1 MGDVAVGRPS
11 FPQFDSEYDQYKMRQ
26 LVDELIRW
34 INTVEAATGSGGGGV
49 PPVETVHNALLG
61 RDAADAHPQTAITGL
76 TSALAAINFQALIN
90 TTNISVNSAG
100 ITTNANAITAL
111 DVRVTANTTE
121 LDLARTQRYFFGE

>member
-1 MGDVAVGRPS
+1 VGRPS
-11 FPQFDSEYDQYKMRQ
+11 FPQFDAEYDQYKMRQ

-34 INTVEAATGSGGGGV
+34 INTVEAATGSSGGGV
-49 PPVETVHNALLG
+49 APIETVHNALTG

-100 ITTNANAITAL
+100 ITVNANAITAL
-111 DVRVTANTTE
+111 DVRVTANE
-121 LDLARTQRYFFGE
+121 AEFENARTQRYFLGE

>member
-1 MGDVAVGRPS
+1 MGDAAVGRPS
-11 FPQFDSEYDQYKMRQ
+11 FPQFDAEYDQYKMRQ

-34 INTVEAATGSGGGGV
+34 INTVEAATGSSGGGV
-49 PPVETVHNALLG
+49 APIETVHNALTG

-100 ITTNANAITAL
+100 ITVNANAITAL
-111 DVRVTANTTE
+111 DVRVTANE
-121 LDLARTQRYFFGE
+121 AEFENARTQRYFLGE

>member
-1 MGDVAVGRPS
+1 MGRPS
-11 FPQFDSEYDQYKMRQ
+11 FPQFDAEYDQYKMRQ

-34 INTVEAATGSGGGGV
+34 INTVEAATGSSGGGV
-49 PPVETVHNALLG
+49 APIETVHNALTG

-100 ITTNANAITAL
+100 ITVNANAITAL
-111 DVRVTANTTE
+111 DVRVTANE
-121 LDLARTQRYFFGE
+121 AEFENARTQRYFLGE